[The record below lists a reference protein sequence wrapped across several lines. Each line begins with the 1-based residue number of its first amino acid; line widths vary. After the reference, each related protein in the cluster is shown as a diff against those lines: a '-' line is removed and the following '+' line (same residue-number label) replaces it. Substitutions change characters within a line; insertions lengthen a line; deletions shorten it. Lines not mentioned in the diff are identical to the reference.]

1 MLSTLFS
8 YLIFAAV
15 VGILTL
21 GFGSLLDILRGHDGK
36 TAKEDAPAAPEAPA
50 APAAPESP
58 SDGDEG

>member
-1 MLSTLFS
+1 MLDALIS
-8 YLIFAAV
+8 YLLFGAM

-21 GFGSLLDILRGHDGK
+21 GFGSLLDIIRGHDGK
-36 TAKEDAPAAPEAPA
+36 TAQADAPEAPE

>member
-21 GFGSLLDILRGHDGK
+21 GFGSLLDIIRGHDGK
-36 TAKEDAPAAPEAPA
+36 TAKAEAPAAPEAPE
-50 APAAPESP
+50 APESP